1 MFKMFRRFEESNND
15 GSGAGS
21 GGSSGGDDEIQAKIS
36 AAVDAAVAG
45 LKLKNGELIGEQKRL
60 KETLKSFDGIDPE
73 KVRTML
79 SRLENDDEAKL
90 LAEGKMDEVIQRRTA
105 KRDADWQTKLD
116 AQVAATEAEK
126 ARSGKFLGRVL
137 DEQIRAAV
145 NGKVHEKAVEDSL
158 FRARMIFTL
167 DDNGNAVQL
176 QDGQPVLGKDGKTAF
191 TPAEWIESMRDSAPH
206 WFPAT
211 GSGSGSQQSHGSGGK
226 KTITRAQFDA
236 QDAHAKKATIAAK
249 VEIID

>member
-1 MFKMFRRFEESNND
+1 MFRYKLFRTFQE
-15 GSGAGS
+15 GAGDGT
-21 GGSSGGDDEIQAKIS
+21 GGVGGGGGDDVQLQIT

-45 LKLKNGELIGEQKRL
+45 LKAKNSELLGSLKTKQEAL
-60 KETLKSFDGIDPE
+60 KAFDGIDAE
-73 KVRTML
+73 KVRAMM

-105 KRDADWQTKLD
+105 KRDADWQAKLD
-116 AQVAATEAEK
+116 AQVAETTAAK
-126 ARSGKFLGRVL
+126 AKSGKFMDRVL

-158 FRARMIFTL
+158 FRARTIFTL
-167 DDNGNAVQL
+167 DEDGNAVQL
-176 QDGQPVLGKDGKTAF
+176 QDGQPVLGKDGKSKF
-191 TPAEWIESMRDSAPH
+191 SPAEWIESMRESAPH

-211 GSGSGSQQSHGSGGK
+211 GSGSGAQPSHGAGGK

-236 QDAHAKKATIAAK
+236 QNTSERKATVAAG
-249 VEIID
+249 VQITD